1 MFSKLLP
8 IFLALF
14 LIAPISLGDDSFDA
28 QIRGKEN
35 ELDLLRQELA
45 EKRAAQKK
53 LTGEEKSVLSEIN
66 DLEGR
71 VDLTEKLLAKLKKKR
86 EICQK
91 EVTSLQAELHS
102 AEQRSTAR
110 QDLLARRIRQMYMH
124 GRLAELEVF
133 LSAESLP
140 DLASRAHHYRQL
152 ADHDRQLICQ
162 AQADQL
168 AIAENKSSLEKQ
180 LQETRQLEEEKEREE
195 RNLKKEKVRRH
206 KLLQDVRSKKAVYE
220 QAIHEMEESARQI
233 QAIIDHLERQRKE
246 AASMAIVPP
255 EFKQKAGLFQRSKG
269 SLPWPLRGKLIG
281 KFGERKHP
289 KYKTVTFNKGIDIE
303 APYGAEI
310 RAVAAGRAIYTG
322 WLRGYGKF
330 LILDHQLGYYTLY
343 AHTSEILIEEG
354 DIVDAGTVIA
364 RVGETGSLEGSKLHF
379 EIRHQK
385 DQLDPQDWL
394 E

>member
-1 MFSKLLP
+1 MVTRGVQSIQLDVQHVREP
-8 IFLALF
+8 GERVPVIEMGRGYG
-14 LIAPISLGDDSFDA
+14 PGD
-28 QIRGKEN
+28 G
-35 ELDLLRQELA
+35 
-45 EKRAAQKK
+45 
-53 LTGEEKSVLSEIN
+53 
-66 DLEGR
+66 
-71 VDLTEKLLAKLKKKR
+71 
-86 EICQK
+86 
-91 EVTSLQAELHS
+91 
-102 AEQRSTAR
+102 
-110 QDLLARRIRQMYMH
+110 LAREP
-124 GRLAELEVF
+124 G
-133 LSAESLP
+133 P
-140 DLASRAHHYRQL
+140 DLRVLGHVLLVIEGNEVVQTHLLECKQGREG
-152 ADHDRQLICQ
+152 Q
-162 AQADQL
+162 AQADQR

-180 LQETRQLEEEKEREE
+180 LEQTRQLEEEKEREE

-233 QAIIDHLERQRKE
+233 QAIIDHLERQRRE
-246 AASMAIVPP
+246 AASMALVPP

-269 SLPWPLRGKLIG
+269 SLPWPLRGKVIG
-281 KFGERKHP
+281 KFGKRTHP
-289 KYKTVTFNKGIDIE
+289 QYKTVTFNKGIDID

-310 RAVAAGRAIYTG
+310 HAVAAGRAIYIG

-354 DIVDAGTVIA
+354 DIVDTGTVIA

-385 DQLDPQDWL
+385 DHLDPRDWL